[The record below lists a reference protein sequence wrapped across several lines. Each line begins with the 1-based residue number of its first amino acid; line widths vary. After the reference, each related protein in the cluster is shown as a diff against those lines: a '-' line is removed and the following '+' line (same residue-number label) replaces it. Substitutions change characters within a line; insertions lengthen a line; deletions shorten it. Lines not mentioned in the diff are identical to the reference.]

1 MAIFYREKKI
11 SFYQTHLLK
20 KIRNFGSY
28 GFILIIKL
36 IDILY
41 PSIFNNN

>member
-1 MAIFYREKKI
+1 MAIFLQGKENKFLPNALIKKYVI
-11 SFYQTHLLK
+11 
-20 KIRNFGSY
+20 FGSY